1 MITIA
6 AMTMLFLPGTFISA
20 ILSTTFFD
28 YDDNGLHVSRKW
40 WVLLAATI
48 PLTIVVFVAWLY
60 WRSVRLQEKPKTQSP
75 AVPHFP
81 PEVELG
87 SCCGGF
93 EALANRM

>member
-28 YDDNGLHVSRKW
+28 YDDNGLHVSGKW

-48 PLTIVVFVAWLY
+48 PLTVVVFVAWLY
-60 WRSVRLQEKPKTQSP
+60 WRSVRLREKPKSQTSAISTMSP
-75 AVPHFP
+75 LSRARK
-81 PEVELG
+81 
-87 SCCGGF
+87 
-93 EALANRM
+93 ALRWL